1 MVRSAESPPSRDYL
15 GSTTPAEIAPRQRPD
30 PGVRRRS
37 HGLVWVTRETG
48 GFSKLCVEKQ
58 NSVST
63 KSALH
68 VAWRWNS
75 VSTAVKRVTPDFAKT
90 TDQSPQCWRESGTF
104 RAVI

>member
-1 MVRSAESPPSRDYL
+1 MKAIAKKDRDWGARL
-15 GSTTPAEIAPRQRPD
+15 
-30 PGVRRRS
+30 
-37 HGLVWVTRETG
+37 REERERVGMT